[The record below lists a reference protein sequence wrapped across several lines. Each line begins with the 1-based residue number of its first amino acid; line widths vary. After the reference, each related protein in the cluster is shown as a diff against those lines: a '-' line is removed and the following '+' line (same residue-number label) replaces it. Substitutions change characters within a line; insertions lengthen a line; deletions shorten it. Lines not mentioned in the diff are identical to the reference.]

1 MRPDSRFRSLLR
13 DRPVAGLAG
22 AVRGRVARVAATVAA
37 LGALGA
43 AQGCGGAEM
52 PGDAGGETGG
62 TLVVVVPAEPA
73 TLFPPQVSGTQGGA
87 VVGAIFDRLADI
99 GPALET
105 YGDAGFQPRLARRWR
120 WAPDSLSIAFTL
132 DSAARWHDGA
142 PVRAADVVYTFRAYT
157 NDSIGA
163 EGRSLLGN
171 IDSVTAGDARTAT
184 FWFKRRMPQQ
194 FYDAAYHMHILPSHL
209 LDSIPMERVGRSAFA
224 RTPVGSGRFRFV
236 RWEAGQRIE
245 VMADTAN
252 ARGRAKLDRVIW
264 SIAPDFGAATVKLFA
279 GEADFL
285 ETVRPENLA
294 QLAGTPSLRLVMNP
308 ALSYNFVA
316 LNQRDPA
323 DTTRPHPVFGD
334 SLVRRAL
341 AMGID
346 RARLVRNVLDSLGVV
361 ALAPAP
367 RALIPDANAVRQL
380 PYDPAAARAL
390 LDSAGWRDTD
400 NDGVRDKNGRPL
412 AFDISVPNSSPN
424 RQRFAVLMQEQYKA
438 IGVKASPV
446 LLDIN
451 ALIERNASLRFDSY
465 LGGLA
470 TSPGLVGVRQT
481 WMSTGESNEVRYR
494 SRIFDAYA
502 DSALSSFDAAKSR
515 GYWTRAFQQAV
526 NDVPA
531 IWLYEQRAPVV
542 LHTRFIVPPLRA
554 DGWWADLAEWR
565 VDPARRI
572 DRDRLGLGP
581 TGGAR

>member
-1 MRPDSRFRSLLR
+1 
-13 DRPVAGLAG
+13 
-22 AVRGRVARVAATVAA
+22 
-37 LGALGA
+37 
-43 AQGCGGAEM
+43 
-52 PGDAGGETGG
+52 
-62 TLVVVVPAEPA
+62 
-73 TLFPPQVSGTQGGA
+73 
-87 VVGAIFDRLADI
+87 
-99 GPALET
+99 
-105 YGDAGFQPRLARRWR
+105 
-120 WAPDSLSIAFTL
+120 
-132 DSAARWHDGA
+132 
-142 PVRAADVVYTFRAYT
+142 
-157 NDSIGA
+157 
-163 EGRSLLGN
+163 
-171 IDSVTAGDARTAT
+171 
-184 FWFKRRMPQQ
+184 
-194 FYDAAYHMHILPSHL
+194 
-209 LDSIPMERVGRSAFA
+209 
-224 RTPVGSGRFRFV
+224 
-236 RWEAGQRIE
+236 
-245 VMADTAN
+245 
-252 ARGRAKLDRVIW
+252 
-264 SIAPDFGAATVKLFA
+264 
-279 GEADFL
+279 
-285 ETVRPENLA
+285 
-294 QLAGTPSLRLVMNP
+294 
-308 ALSYNFVA
+308 VA

-367 RALIPDANAVRQL
+367 RALIPDTNAFRQL

-494 SRIFDAYA
+494 SRAFDAYA

-515 GYWTRAFQQAV
+515 GYWARAFQQAV

-581 TGGAR
+581 AGGAR